1 MIPPMIPPRAI
12 LLLLPLALA
21 LPGCGALSRLSDVG
35 RPPTMTPSGDPTA
48 DPAYRPI
55 HLPMPR
61 GQVETTEANSL
72 WRAGSRAFF
81 KDQRAAAVGDIV
93 TVLVN
98 ITDAANLSNQSAATR
113 SGDQS
118 LGVPTLFGAENA
130 LPHLLGKNVNPSSL
144 VSTTSKGDS
153 SGIGSI
159 KRNEAVTLRLAGVI
173 TQVLPNGNL
182 AVAARQEV
190 RVNSELRELQVSGVI
205 RPQDIASDNT
215 VVHDRMAEARISYG
229 GRGQLTDVQ
238 TPRYGQQVLDIL
250 LPF

>member
-1 MIPPMIPPRAI
+1 MRC
-12 LLLLPLALA
+12 ALA
-21 LPGCGALSRLSDVG
+21 LCLLLGGCGTLGRLAEIG
-35 RPPTMTPSGDPTA
+35 RPPEMTPSGDPTA
-48 DPAYRPI
+48 ETGYRP
-55 HLPMPR
+55 LTMPMPR
-61 GQVETTEANSL
+61 GQFAPAEANSL

-98 ITDAANLSNQSAATR
+98 ITDAANLKNESTGGRTGSEQ
-113 SGDQS
+113 
-118 LGVPTLFGAENA
+118 LGVPNLFGLENA
-130 LPHLLGKNVNPSSL
+130 IPRALGRTVNPARL
-144 VSTTSKGDS
+144 LNTNSTGASTGS
-153 SGIGSI
+153 GSI
-159 KRNEAVTLRLAGVI
+159 KRNETITLRLAGVI

-215 VVHDRMAEARISYG
+215 VQHDRLAEARISYG

-238 TPRYGQQVLDIL
+238 TPRYGQQLLDIL